1 MNSFKK
7 LFLKAEISKLADK
20 NLISKTQEQEII
32 KAYQLD
38 EEGFSFLSIFG
49 FIFIGFSCLALI
61 AYNWEE
67 IPNAFKTILLL
78 MALFGTH
85 FCIFYSKKQVL
96 KIGFGILSG
105 FVLLANI
112 ALLSQIYH
120 LGDDT
125 ALAFLSVGCALLALS
140 FALKSSAIF
149 LQSYLFASVYCF
161 MSLSKAIDAD
171 SLLIWNPFILFIIL
185 GFVVQNGVLLKP
197 TPLTSKI
204 LAIINF
210 IFLNAYAIG
219 FLIPEKYSYLLFIL
233 TSFLF
238 LSFANKLQD
247 SKYYKICAYITLLI
261 AANLNPVYFREMHNL
276 ESITQVVL
284 ISLILAL
291 GVFNIYF
298 KRYLLA
304 LLIFY
309 ALGAVFVA
317 SYVAEIYNINYY
329 SIIYGFLIFLLGIHC
344 IKENYKI
351 LGAFMLLA
359 AIFSVFLSYSA
370 NLISVS
376 IFFLICGAILLL
388 WARRKNA

>member
-1 MNSFKK
+1 MKSEIIK
-7 LFLKAEISKLADK
+7 LTDK
-20 NLISKTQEQEII
+20 GLISKNQEQEIF
-32 KAYQLD
+32 KAYHLD
-38 EEGFSFLSIFG
+38 EESEFSYLTIFG

-67 IPNAFKTILLL
+67 IPNAFKTLLLL

-85 FCIFYSKKQVL
+85 FCIFYCKTL

-125 ALAFLSVGCALLALS
+125 ALAFFSVGCTLLVLS

-149 LQSYLFASVYCF
+149 LQSYGFVSVWF
-161 MSLSKAIDAD
+161 FVNLSNAIETNT
-171 SLLIWNPFILFIIL
+171 LLIWNPFVLFIAL

-197 TPLTSKI
+197 NPIISKF

-219 FLIPEKYSYLLFIL
+219 FLIPEKYSYLLFIF
-233 TSFLF
+233 TSFVF
-238 LSFANKLQD
+238 LSLPNKFQD
-247 SKYYKICAYITLLI
+247 SKYYKICAYVTLLI
-261 AANLNPVYFREMHNL
+261 AANLNPVYFREMHNI

-291 GVFNIYF
+291 GIFNLYF

-304 LLIFY
+304 SLIFY
-309 ALGAVFVA
+309 ALGAGFVA
-317 SYVAEIYNINYY
+317 RYIAEIYETYY
-329 SIIYGFLIFLLGIHC
+329 HDSIIYGFLIFLLGIHC
-344 IKENYKI
+344 IKESYKI
-351 LGAFMLLA
+351 LGAFMLLV

-376 IFFLICGAILLL
+376 VFFLICGAILLL